1 MLNLDTHA
9 SPPVKGTTLRHL
21 AKTVHFAPLI
31 WGMRAE
37 LKPQKCPACDE
48 PFGPYRKS
56 FNGVCGDCAGRK
68 ASVER

>member
-1 MLNLDTHA
+1 MLDLETPVC
-9 SPPVKGTTLRHL
+9 PPVKGPSLRHL
-21 AKTVHFAPLI
+21 AKTVSFAPFI